1 MRNFRFISF
10 LLLLSLSNLNL
21 LAQTVADFWISMPAE
36 FVPYIDVNQ
45 KKEMIECVKIG
56 VDTSVKN
63 KFEGKTLIDTLTAD
77 YGKFIV
83 SNSRSIEIAR
93 LPYDQNDSII
103 MFIDTYLGPEAH
115 SRVAFYDGGWNKL
128 STVDKLPQI
137 TLKDLIVK
145 PDTMSIQDFENL
157 EKLISPEL
165 IEYKYDF
172 IAKTLVVSPS
182 LPLLTTE
189 EKNKL
194 KTVICKRIL
203 KYNGKTFN

>member
-1 MRNFRFISF
+1 
-10 LLLLSLSNLNL
+10 
-21 LAQTVADFWISMPAE
+21 MPAE

-56 VDTSVKN
+56 VDTSVRN

-83 SNSRSIEIAR
+83 SNSRTIEIAK
-93 LPYDQNDSII
+93 LPYEPEDSILL
-103 MFIDTYLGPEAH
+103 FIDTYLGPEAH
-115 SRVAFYDGGWNKL
+115 SKVAFFDRNWNKL
-128 STVDKLPQI
+128 SEADKLPQI
-137 TLKDLIVK
+137 ALKDLIVK
-145 PDTMSIQDFENL
+145 PDTMSVSEYESL

-165 IEYKYDF
+165 LEYNYDF
-172 IAKTLVVSPS
+172 LEKTLTVSPS

-194 KTVICKRIL
+194 NAVICKRIL
-203 KYNGKTFN
+203 KFDGKTFK